1 MSSLQVL
8 LLCAGDEAEAPSKDE
23 EDTPATATAAKQD
36 AAALALVS
44 RRPASISADDSLL
57 CANLTNEETAELV
70 AVVVPPGPAGQ

>member
-1 MSSLQVL
+1 MSSLQAL
-8 LLCAGDEAEAPSKDE
+8 LLFAGDEAPNKDE

-44 RRPASISADDSLL
+44 RRPASISADSLL
-57 CANLTNEETAELV
+57 CANPTNEETAELV